1 MKILVTGANG
11 FVGEVLCR
19 KLVERGFEAKGAVR
33 SEDIPLAP
41 GVEKIVAGSIDSSTD
56 WSSALKGIDCVIHLA
71 ARVHVM
77 KEESPDPLAEFRHV
91 NTEGTRRLAL
101 AVAEHGVKRLVY
113 VSSIKVNGEAT
124 KGEPFSE
131 QGAPNPQDPY
141 ALSKWEAEQSLL
153 EISRET
159 GLEIVILRPP
169 LVYGPGVGGNFI
181 RMLEWL
187 KKGIPLPLGSV
198 KNRRSMIHV
207 ENLADALILCST
219 HPDAKNETF
228 LVSDSECIST
238 PDLIRMLSE
247 KMGRE
252 ARIFP
257 FPVPLLHV
265 LGRLTG
271 KSAEIERLT
280 GSLEIDSSKIRQK
293 LGWKPPHSILDG
305 LKDTVLPHRSED
317 RLICK

>member
-33 SEDIPLAP
+33 SAHIPLAP

-77 KEESPDPLAEFRHV
+77 KEESPDPLAEFRRV
-91 NTEGTRRLAL
+91 NAEGTRRLAL
-101 AVAEHGVKRLVY
+101 AAAERGVKRLVY

-124 KGEPFSE
+124 KGEPCSE
-131 QGAPNPQDPY
+131 QVAPNPQDPY

-181 RMLEWL
+181 RMLEWI